1 MKNQILAIVITTIMH
16 FYVGTALLI
25 FSSSYGS
32 GTMSTITHLIIFCSA
47 CFYSIKIKL
56 CPDLENHLLLSI
68 IETAIGIG
76 IIEFMMGLWSGVEK
90 IVLRIIKCGL
100 SDEVR
105 MEKSSEFADMIV
117 LGLAVCVLLTVMID
131 GKFVEKVV
139 AYYEKNMRGTKCA
152 PQSRSSAPQQQRAR
166 PNSVPKM
173 VRNPNCPCH
182 GDNVMNCTR

>member
-1 MKNQILAIVITTIMH
+1 MKNQILSIIITTIMR
-16 FYVGTALLI
+16 FYMGTALLI

-32 GTMSTITHLIIFCSA
+32 GMMSTITHVIIFCSA
-47 CFYSIKIKL
+47 CFYSSKIKL
-56 CPDLENHLLLSI
+56 CPDLKNHLLLSI

-76 IIEFMMGLWSGVEK
+76 VIEFMMGLWCGLEK

-117 LGLAVCVLLTVMID
+117 LGLAVCVLLTVIID
-131 GKFVEKVV
+131 GKIVEKT
-139 AYYEKNMRGTKCA
+139 AEYYSKYTQRSKC
-152 PQSRSSAPQQQRAR
+152 APQQQRFCTPQQRVR
-166 PNSVPKM
+166 PKSVPL

-182 GDNVMNCTR
+182 GDNVMSCTL